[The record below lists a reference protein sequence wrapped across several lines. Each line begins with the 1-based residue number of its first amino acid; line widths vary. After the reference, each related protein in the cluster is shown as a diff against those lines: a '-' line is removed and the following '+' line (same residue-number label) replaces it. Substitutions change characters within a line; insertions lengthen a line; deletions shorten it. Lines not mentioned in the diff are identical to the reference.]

1 MKIRTPFRVLFIR
14 LPYSFWDV
22 QRDPNLEN
30 YPYRKGEPT
39 GELSMSRTPAEV
51 VDFVADLFGR
61 FLPTI
66 GA

>member
-30 YPYRKGEPT
+30 YPYSILIEP
-39 GELSMSRTPAEV
+39 R
-51 VDFVADLFGR
+51 
-61 FLPTI
+61 I
-66 GA
+66 